1 MRIFSPQRTV
11 EQTYKALR
19 EPTSVQSSLKSAIRL
34 NCICRDFWGKRRS
47 NIHREENNN
56 FGSGLVQVLGGDFNI
71 QTEL

>member
-1 MRIFSPQRTV
+1 MRIFSPQRTG
-11 EQTYKALR
+11 EQTYEALR

-34 NCICRDFWGKRRS
+34 NCVCRGFCGKRRL

-56 FGSGLVQVLGGDFNI
+56 FGSGLVQGLGGDFNI